1 MPWGGSL
8 ECLGEI
14 GQVAHL
20 AADGSPPASV
30 NTKVLGTWKLMVGMD
45 ILDTEQGSAC
55 RSGARGSGV
64 TDPGRH
70 AIHGCQLWAPNQPC
84 PGPRPTAFHLGSWL
98 GP

>member
-45 ILDTEQGSAC
+45 ILDTEQGEP
-55 RSGARGSGV
+55 RWPLELLRGSQAPRRAVCGTRGQDFPGGPWLRIHLPMQV
-64 TDPGRH
+64 TRV
-70 AIHGCQLWAPNQPC
+70 
-84 PGPRPTAFHLGSWL
+84 
-98 GP
+98 